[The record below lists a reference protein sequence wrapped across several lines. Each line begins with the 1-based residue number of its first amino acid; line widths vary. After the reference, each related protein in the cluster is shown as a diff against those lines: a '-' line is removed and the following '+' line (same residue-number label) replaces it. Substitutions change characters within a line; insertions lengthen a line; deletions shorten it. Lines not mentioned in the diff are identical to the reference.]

1 LLNRLFVT
9 IGLLVILAIAAAF
22 LVPRFIQWGDY
33 RERLEAMAGKA
44 FGTEVAIEGDIH
56 LTLLPQPE
64 LEFTNVRVGPK
75 PAPLMQVAK
84 VQAEFSLVDFIRDR
98 YNVTRLELDQPVV
111 NVGIGAD
118 GKFTSGIVIAD
129 NGGQSNVSIDN
140 ADVVDGSIRLS
151 DGRSSQTYAAESING
166 QLKLEALHGPFSF
179 QGTAKLNGAGYGVR
193 VGTGQFSAATTTL
206 SLYIKPDDNSFTFQS
221 DGMLQGGPT
230 PKYSSDITYRLPPPK
245 PKQGEA
251 IDAGRGDFVLTG
263 KLEAAADRVL
273 LTDYTALPDE
283 NRSATRLTGAAELKL
298 GKDLSFNAVVSG
310 GVIALPPRDA
320 TTELTDPPY
329 ELVRLLGET
338 PLPPVPPIPG
348 TIGMDITELNLRAV
362 SLRDLRLDA
371 ATDAHGWTIKDFA
384 ATLPGGTK
392 VGLTGSLSAADG
404 HPAFAGGVTLA
415 TDRLDLLASLW
426 RKPSADN
433 PLFNVPGALSADVA
447 LGGDALTVSNGKLTL
462 GNVAH
467 DFTGKIGFGA
477 DKQLQLT
484 ANLGDLDPTESM
496 ALGALMPDMAGSG
509 SFGATFPKGLVN
521 VSASK
526 ATLFGLAGTNLAASA
541 DWDGGVLEFSKLSAD
556 DLGGAAFD
564 AKLTAFG
571 TLLKPELSGTATVKV
586 AAAAPIVGTLLSS
599 VSTPPAIADF
609 LTRSLPADL
618 VVKLDAPVGDGG
630 QTLSVTGSLGSTDA
644 KLEAKLAAGVASA
657 LTAPVSATLN
667 LNSATPQ
674 PLTAQLGLG
683 DIALFD
689 PKTPLNL
696 MASIEGAPAS
706 SYGTHL
712 TLGSGS
718 DRIDFTGS
726 IIPGDFT
733 NIGGDGEV
741 AAKLADPSGL
751 VAAAGAGGIY
761 VPALD
766 GKAHLKFTGLQSLE
780 LSGIDAAGVSGQLA
794 LNRRGA
800 DTAITGSLSAPALDA
815 RALLPVLAG
824 ASSTVAATDGV
835 WPDGPIDIG
844 GAPRTTT
851 GRIDVKVAALNSGA
865 TPLLTDASFGFDWD
879 SKSVHL
885 RDLSGSTGNGTLVLD
900 ATVCCS
906 NAALI
911 QKQVSGRLALNG
923 VALDAVAPAPVAT
936 GLNGT
941 VTATAEFDGTG
952 ETLAQVVAGMTG
964 TGSYTINDFSA
975 AHFDPAVFK
984 SAGSLSGVLEMDPAA
999 VTDAVTKALADA
1011 PFAAPAV
1018 TGSFTIAGGVVR
1030 SPNLA
1035 ITSGASRIFGG
1046 ANLALRDL
1054 SVDARYA
1061 MTPTDTAD
1069 DANSAIDTTTAE
1081 VAGVMT
1087 GPLWAPQTSYDVGSL
1102 VDGMKIKANE
1112 IELATLE
1119 KRQAEDLARQ
1129 QAAAAEQARVAAEQA
1144 AKAAADAAAKK
1155 AADDAA
1161 AKAAADAAA
1170 KKAADDAAARAAAS
1184 SSSSASQAAPVDLG
1198 L

>member
-1 LLNRLFVT
+1 MLNRLFVT

-64 LEFTNVRVGPK
+64 LEFTNVRVGPQA
-75 PAPLMQVAK
+75 APVMQVAK

-111 NVGIGAD
+111 SVGVGAD
-118 GKFTSGIVIAD
+118 GTFTSGIVIAD

-140 ADVVDGSIRLS
+140 ADVVEGAIRLS
-151 DGRSSQTYAAESING
+151 DARSGQTYAADAING

-179 QGTAKLNGAGYGVR
+179 QGTAKLNGAGYRVR

-206 SLYIKPDDNSFTFQS
+206 SLYVKPDDNSFTFQS
-221 DGMLQGGPT
+221 DGTLQDGAT
-230 PKYSSDITYRLPPPK
+230 PKYSSDITYRLPPPR

-263 KLEAAADRVL
+263 KLEAASDRVL

-338 PLPPVPPIPG
+338 PLPPVPSIPG

-392 VGLTGSLSAADG
+392 VGLSGSLSAADG
-404 HPAFAGGVTLA
+404 HPAFTGGVTLD
-415 TDRLDLLASLW
+415 TDRLDLLAGLW

-433 PLFNVPGALSADVA
+433 PLFNVPGGLRADVA
-447 LGGDALTVSNGKLTL
+447 LAGDMLTVSNGRLTL
-462 GNVAH
+462 GGVAH
-467 DFTGKIGFGA
+467 EFSGKIGFGA

-484 ANLGDLDPTESM
+484 ANLGDLDPTDSA
-496 ALGALMPDMAGSG
+496 ALAALMPDIAGSG

-521 VSASK
+521 VSAGK

-564 AKLTAFG
+564 ARLTAFG
-571 TLLKPELSGTATVKV
+571 TLLKPELSGSATVKV

-599 VSTPPAIADF
+599 VSTPPAVADF

-618 VVKLDAPVGDGG
+618 AVKLDAPAGDGG
-630 QTLSVTGSLGSTDA
+630 QTLSVTGSLGGTDA

-683 DIALFD
+683 NIALFD
-689 PKTPLNL
+689 AKTPLNF
-696 MASIEGAPAS
+696 MASVEGAPAS

-712 TLGSGS
+712 TLSSGG
-718 DRIDFTGS
+718 DHIDFTGS
-726 IIPGDFT
+726 IIPGDFSSVS
-733 NIGGDGEV
+733 GDGEV
-741 AAKLADPSGL
+741 TAKLTDPSGL

-766 GKAHLKFTGLQSLE
+766 GKAHLQFTGLDSLA
-780 LSGIDAAGVSGQLA
+780 LTDIDAAGVDGQLA
-794 LNRRGA
+794 LDRRAAG
-800 DTAITGSLSAPALDA
+800 TTISGSLSAPALDA

-824 ASSTVAATDGV
+824 ASSTVAAADGV

-844 GAPRTTT
+844 GAPRTTI
-851 GRIDVKVAALNSGA
+851 GRIEVKVAALNSGT
-865 TPLLTDASFGFDWD
+865 TPLLKDASFGFDWD

-885 RDLSGSTGNGTLVLD
+885 RDLSGSAGGGTLTLD

-906 NAALI
+906 NAALV
-911 QKQVSGRLALNG
+911 QKQLSGRLALNG
-923 VALDAVAPAPVAT
+923 VALDAVTPAPIAAS
-936 GLNGT
+936 LDGT

-952 ETLAQVVAGMTG
+952 ETLAQAVAGLTG
-964 TGSYTINDFSA
+964 TGSYTIDDFSA

-984 SAGSLSGVLEMDPAA
+984 SAGALTGVLEMDPAA
-999 VTDAVTKALADA
+999 VTDAVTRALADA

-1035 ITSGASRIFGG
+1035 ITSGPSRIFGG
-1046 ANLALRDL
+1046 VNLTLKDL

-1061 MTPTDTAD
+1061 MTPTDTTD
-1069 DANSAIDTTTAE
+1069 DPDSSVDTTTAE
-1081 VAGVMT
+1081 VATVT
-1087 GPLWAPQTSYDVGSL
+1087 KGPLWAPQTSYDVGSL

-1129 QAAAAEQARVAAEQA
+1129 QAAAAEQAQVAAEQAA

-1170 KKAADDAAARAAAS
+1170 RKAAADAAAKAAA
-1184 SSSSASQAAPVDLG
+1184 SSSASQAEPMDLG